1 MKKIYIVALSL
12 LFTSNQLLAQQ
23 PMTIAP
29 GLNINAPTA
38 GTSGLKFNNLNVN
51 TTVSTTPTKVLSL
64 DASGNVILGNAA
76 SGGGS
81 QWTTGLNNNIYYGVG
96 NLSNVGIGT
105 AEPFSPLVVRD
116 AAGQSNTAVFQVEKT
131 GNRTPLQSFVKFGGT
146 SSAAAPITVG
156 EMGVIQFSGSVDNS
170 FGSWGPAAS
179 IKAVAKGTF
188 SNTNIPGQLEFATTP
203 TGSTGPNTGPI
214 SRMIIN
220 EEGRVGINTP
230 TPMALLDVSST
241 PSTLNI
247 NPLINLMNDATNPI
261 TIKYTRNTGSNWAV
275 TQETSPGQTNGT
287 TSINWKFINTAGSPI
302 SLFGYSAGV
311 FDINGAI
318 NASGNSTVGGNS
330 TVTGTSTVGG
340 TGFFG
345 GRLTIGAASSITGV
359 GVEIRSS
366 AGTDA
371 NPDIYLKGTTN
382 VIRLGNNVDAN
393 SLIQT
398 STSNNTPALANIV
411 WKHLNNSIS
420 PGVSTPMM
428 TLQGDGDLTVNG
440 FTKLGSGADVPD
452 IKTKVLTGTITAG
465 AATETNAS
473 LTTVVTHGLTADKI
487 IDVRVFLKNPNGNVV
502 GEGFT
507 DNRPTTPLAGY
518 QFSTSF
524 DGTNIYILRNN
535 GNSSNLA
542 NTTGTLRATYRIY
555 ITYVQ

>member
-29 GLNINAPTA
+29 GLNINAPTV

-64 DASGNVILGNAA
+64 DASGNVILGNAT
-76 SGGGS
+76 SGGSS
-81 QWTTGLNNNIYYGVG
+81 QWTTLGNNIHYGVG
-96 NLSNVGIGT
+96 NTNNVGIGT
-105 AEPFSPLVVRD
+105 TTPFYPLVVRLSSTGPD
-116 AAGQSNTAVFQVEKT
+116 QPAFQIE
-131 GNRTPLQSFVKFGGT
+131 GINNLTPYQDFLKIGGT
-146 SSAAAPITVG
+146 ESSPAPITAG
-156 EMGVIQFSGSVDNS
+156 EIGLITFSGSTNTN
-170 FGSWGPAAS
+170 FGSRRAGAA
-179 IKAVAKGTF
+179 IRAVAKGTF
-188 SNTNIPGQLEFATTP
+188 SNTNSPGQLEFATTP
-203 TGSTGPNTGPI
+203 SNNNAALTT
-214 SRMIIN
+214 RMTIN

-241 PSTLNI
+241 PSTLNT

-275 TQETSPGQTNGT
+275 TQETSPGQTNAT

-340 TGFFG
+340 TGSFG
-345 GRLTIGAASSITGV
+345 GKLTIGTASSITGV

-398 STSNNTPALANIV
+398 STSNNTPALANIA
-411 WKHLNNSIS
+411 WKHLNNGIS

-473 LTTVVTHGLTADKI
+473 LTTIVTHGLTADKI

-542 NTTGTLRATYRIY
+542 NTTGTLRATYKIY